1 MIVEIFPL
9 RIRGV
14 GVGISSVANWTV
26 NLIVALTFLSLLEQF
41 GTKLFV
47 YAFVRVLFVFF
58 VKYKVFET
66 RGHSLEEI
74 EMTLQKSKEL
84 M

>member
-1 MIVEIFPL
+1 VIVEIFPL